1 MKKLLL
7 AAALISSTFSF
18 SQIQNLGFEDWS
30 NNAPTGWQAQLA
42 LFAQGS
48 VTQVTS
54 GAPEGSSAVQL
65 TTVNCAFC
73 GFFGLPSTV
82 PGIIQQQVAFVDRP
96 TSVSVKL
103 KCNIGVGD
111 EAAFAA
117 ITSLYSPIDD
127 TSYTVGIAG
136 TLIPGGTNVSN
147 WTTQTL
153 QFQYQD
159 VANPDTL
166 ILVAASSDSLLGVS
180 QSTQS
185 IGSTLSLDAIV
196 FNYPAGISEV
206 FYMKDDIIS
215 YPNPSSDFLNI
226 KSKSGNK
233 AKAQLFDISGRL
245 VATEELVYGAAKIDL
260 TRFENGLYICNV
272 TDENNKVVYTEK
284 VTVSK

>member
-7 AAALISSTFSF
+7 AAALISSTISF
-18 SQIQNLGFEDWS
+18 SQIQNLGFESWS
-30 NNAPTGWQAQLA
+30 SNSPDGWQAQLG

-54 GAPEGSSAVQL
+54 GAPEGSSAVKL
-65 TTVNCAFC
+65 ETVSCAFC
-73 GFFGLPSTV
+73 GFLGLPTTI
-82 PGIIQQQVAFVDRP
+82 PGLIQQQTTFVDRP

-103 KCNIGVGD
+103 KCNIGAGD
-111 EAAFAA
+111 EALFGV

-136 TLIPGGTNVSN
+136 SIIPGGTILNN

-159 VANPDTL
+159 VSNPDTITIIAL
-166 ILVAASSDSLLGVS
+166 SSDSLAGVS

-185 IGSTLSLDAIV
+185 VGSTLSLDAIV
-196 FNYPAGISEV
+196 FNYPVGISEV
-206 FYMKDDIIS
+206 FYMNDDIIS
-215 YPNPSSDFLNI
+215 YPNPSTDFLNI

-260 TRFENGLYICNV
+260 TCFENGLYICNV

>member
-1 MKKLLL
+1 M
-7 AAALISSTFSF
+7 AALLSSTFSF

-30 NNAPTGWQAQLA
+30 NNAPTGWQAQLG
-42 LFAQGS
+42 LIAQGS
-48 VTQVTS
+48 VNQIST

-65 TTVNCAFC
+65 TTVNCLFC
-73 GFFGLPSTV
+73 GFLGLPSTV
-82 PGIIQQQVAFVDRP
+82 PGLIQQQVAFVDRP

-117 ITSLYSPIDD
+117 ISTLYSPIDD

-136 TLIPGGTNVSN
+136 TLIPGGTIVSN

-153 QFQYQD
+153 PFQYQD
-159 VANPDTL
+159 VANPDT
-166 ILVAASSDSLLGVS
+166 IIIVAASSDSLLGVS
-180 QSTQS
+180 QSSQF

-206 FYMKDDIIS
+206 FYMKDDIIA
-215 YPNPSSDFLNI
+215 YPNPATEYLTV
-226 KSKSGNK
+226 KSKSGNE

-245 VATEELVYGAAKIDL
+245 VTSEELIYGSAKIDL
-260 TRFENGLYICNV
+260 SRFENGLYICKV
-272 TDENNKVVYTEK
+272 IDENNKVVFTEK
-284 VTVSK
+284 ITVSK